1 VRPVDER
8 QELGLPSRPRTYGPE
23 DLEREQALDQ
33 AMRELGADSS
43 RMREL
48 DMKMAQAA
56 EERRA
61 IEDRIAKTAW
71 LIEQLRERD

>member
-1 VRPVDER
+1 
-8 QELGLPSRPRTYGPE
+8 
-23 DLEREQALDQ
+23 
-33 AMRELGADSS
+33 MRELGADSS